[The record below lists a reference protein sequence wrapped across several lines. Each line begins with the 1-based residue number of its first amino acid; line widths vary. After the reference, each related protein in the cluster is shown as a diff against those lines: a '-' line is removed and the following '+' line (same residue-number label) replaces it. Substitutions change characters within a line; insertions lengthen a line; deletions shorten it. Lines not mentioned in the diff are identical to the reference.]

1 MTTNAKVLLFYTP
14 FCHLCDQAVA
24 IFDQLNITVE
34 KKDIIDDDV
43 LMARYGKLIP
53 VATKQDTQKELH
65 WPFDVDAVL
74 EWLEVKV

>member
-24 IFDQLNITVE
+24 IFDQLGVPVE
-34 KKDIIDDDV
+34 KKDIIDDDA
-43 LMARYGKLIP
+43 LMERYGKLIP
-53 VATKQDTQKELH
+53 VATKSNSQKELH